1 MSATHHLRKNNT
13 TEENQLLYTS
23 PYTKKSEHQSLEALK
38 KNTAILKDRVERL
51 SFMISEI
58 HSILNSS
65 TSVSR
70 F

>member
-1 MSATHHLRKNNT
+1 MSVIHHSRKNI
-13 TEENQLLYTS
+13 TEESQLPDT
-23 PYTKKSEHQSLEALK
+23 PHTKKPEHKSLEALK

-51 SFMISEI
+51 SFMMSEI
-58 HSILNSS
+58 HSILDSS